1 MSSERACAYVLTL
14 GKRHPRYA
22 PSAYRTCITPTQAQ
36 TLFGS
41 MSKPK
46 PLGCGVF
53 ACVFQH
59 PDPNK
64 VVKITRDES
73 DVAGL
78 IQGQGAQVPKLYER
92 FKLTSQTR
100 WITPR
105 ERYHPKQEWPDQP
118 EAYAL
123 VVEKLG
129 VLTGSEKAKWD
140 QRINR
145 MQRFQDYIAHAATL
159 PAGTVDP
166 YAKTV
171 TFNRQPTIGEMVK
184 AICPK
189 RPQREARTCN
199 LRVRELNRIAADLQ
213 AKGVAWLDIHAGN
226 IGVDKNGRWKA
237 LDLGA
242 STTPLQ
248 TALPEL
254 AGARRRR

>member
-22 PSAYRTCITPTQAQ
+22 PSAYRTCVTPTQAQ
-36 TLFGS
+36 TLFGNV
-41 MSKPK
+41 SKPK

-59 PDPNK
+59 PDPDK

-92 FKLTSQTR
+92 FKLTSQAR
-100 WITPR
+100 WVTPR
-105 ERYHPKQEWPDQP
+105 ERYHPMQEWPTQP
-118 EAYAL
+118 EAYTL
-123 VVEKLG
+123 IVEKLD
-129 VLTGSEKAKWD
+129 VLTGSEKAKWN
-140 QRINR
+140 QRIKR
-145 MQRFQDYIAHAATL
+145 MRRFQDAATL
-159 PAGTVDP
+159 PVENKRPIDP
-166 YAKTV
+166 YAKTE
-171 TFNRQPTIGEMVK
+171 TRGRQPTIGEMAKV
-184 AICPK
+184 ICPK
-189 RPQREARTCN
+189 KPRQEAQTCN
-199 LRVRELNRIAADLQ
+199 LRVRELNKIAEDLQ
-213 AKGVAWLDIHAGN
+213 AKGVDWSDIHAGN

-242 STTPLQ
+242 FTTPLQ